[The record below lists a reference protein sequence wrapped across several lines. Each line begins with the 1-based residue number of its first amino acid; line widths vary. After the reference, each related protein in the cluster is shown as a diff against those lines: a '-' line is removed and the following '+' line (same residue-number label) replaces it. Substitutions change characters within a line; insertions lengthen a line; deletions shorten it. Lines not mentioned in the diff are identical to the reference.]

1 MELIFDPAAWA
12 SLLTLTALEIV
23 LGVDNIV
30 VLAILTGK
38 LPKREARRARSAGL
52 ALALALRIV
61 LLSAISWMTR
71 LSAPIFFAAGTGF
84 SWRDLILIGGGLFLM
99 LKATQEIHAEIE
111 GEAKDSQP
119 ARIPA
124 RFGAVIAQIAAM
136 DLIFSLD
143 SIVTAVG
150 LARDIEVMALAIC
163 IAVGIMYFAANTASD
178 FIERH
183 PTVKMLALCF
193 LILIGVMLVADGFG
207 AHIPR
212 VYIYFA
218 MTFAGL
224 VEALNIWAKNG
235 AARQN
240 AGAASPAA
248 ASNAARSALTPP
260 RPGAAVFKA
269 QGSSRK
275 KTTVLQTAEQAGKRP
290 GRKKSR
296 RK

>member
-1 MELIFDPAAWA
+1 MDLIFDPAAWA
-12 SLLTLTALEIV
+12 SLLTLTGIEIV

-30 VLAILTGK
+30 VLAILTSK
-38 LPKREARRARSAGL
+38 LPRDEARRARSAGL

-61 LLSAISWMTR
+61 LLTAISWMTR
-71 LSAPIFFAAGTGF
+71 LTAPIFSVAGTGF
-84 SWRDLILIGGGLFLM
+84 SWRDLILIGGGLFLI

-111 GEAKDSQP
+111 GEAQEP
-119 ARIPA
+119 HARVRA
-124 RFGAVIAQIAAM
+124 RFAAVISQIAVM

-163 IAVGIMYFAANTASD
+163 IAVGIMYFAANAASD

-183 PTVKMLALCF
+183 PTLKMLALSF
-193 LILIGVMLVADGFG
+193 LILIGVVLVADGFG

-218 MTFAGL
+218 MAFAGL

-235 AARQN
+235 AGRH
-240 AGAASPAA
+240 GAASPAA
-248 ASNAARSALTPP
+248 AQPAPGQARPP
-260 RPGAAVFKA
+260 AAVFTA
-269 QGSSRK
+269 PDSSRK
-275 KTTVLQTAEQAGKRP
+275 KTAGRQAAAWPGKKA
-290 GRKKSR
+290 GRKKGR

>member
-30 VLAILTGK
+30 VLAILTSK
-38 LPKREARRARSAGL
+38 LPKQEARRARSAGL

-61 LLSAISWMTR
+61 LLSVISWITGLR
-71 LSAPIFFAAGTGF
+71 TPIFTAGGTGF
-84 SWRDLILIGGGLFLM
+84 SGRDLILIGGGLFLI

-111 GEAKDSQP
+111 GEAKGPPHAQP
-119 ARIPA
+119 KA
-124 RFGAVIAQIAAM
+124 RFAAVIAQIAAM

-163 IAVGIMYFAANTASD
+163 IAVGIMYFAAKAASD

-183 PTVKMLALCF
+183 PTLKMLALSF
-193 LILIGVMLVADGFG
+193 LILIGVVLVADGFG
-207 AHIPR
+207 AYIPR
-212 VYIYFA
+212 IYIYFA
-218 MTFAGL
+218 MAFAGL
-224 VEALNIWAKNG
+224 VETLNIWAKNSAG
-235 AARQN
+235 QN
-240 AGAASPAA
+240 PRAA
-248 ASNAARSALTPP
+248 ASNAAQPAVPQARA
-260 RPGAAVFKA
+260 GATSFTA
-269 QGSSRK
+269 QDSSRK
-275 KTTVLQTAEQAGKRP
+275 KAGAARAASQPPRKA